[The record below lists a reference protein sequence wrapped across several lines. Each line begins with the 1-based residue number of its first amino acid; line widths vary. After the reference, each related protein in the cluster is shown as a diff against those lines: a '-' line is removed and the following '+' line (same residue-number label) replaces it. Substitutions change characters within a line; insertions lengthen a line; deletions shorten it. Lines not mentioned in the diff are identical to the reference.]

1 MLYAFGCSERCPSVG
16 SLCGCPYAWYHFSK
30 QSSPMVKRLSAF
42 CLLLLLSIFS
52 SSTGFAQKAK
62 RAPAQKSSVSR
73 KQSVTAEATLHRF
86 YMEYIRSFDRMY
98 EPEQVDSLILAHV
111 TPEAKAKL
119 ERVRAM
125 TDLDPILRS
134 QDIASGME
142 HTLKIRSLGQDWY
155 QVSFGEGEG
164 YQAIPLRVKK
174 VGTKYLID
182 FITPPWHETAYGD
195 RLLSNPFAS
204 VDRVDESSPM
214 AFVLS
219 FYKRYISAYLAMK
232 PTLKEE
238 LKALRDR
245 YCTPQTIQLYYD
257 RLASTGEVES
267 GYFDVLIDNTDF
279 DPTWC
284 SSLSVRP
291 SSSSD
296 LLEVL
301 YNPSSNHRTLPRKLL
316 VRAIRLATG
325 GYRLDLQP

>member
-1 MLYAFGCSERCPSVG
+1 
-16 SLCGCPYAWYHFSK
+16 
-30 QSSPMVKRLSAF
+30 
-42 CLLLLLSIFS
+42 
-52 SSTGFAQKAK
+52 
-62 RAPAQKSSVSR
+62 
-73 KQSVTAEATLHRF
+73 
-86 YMEYIRSFDRMY
+86 MY
-98 EPEQVDSLILAHV
+98 EPEQMDSLILAHV

-125 TDLDPILRS
+125 TDLDPILRA
-134 QDIASGME
+134 QDVDSGAE
-142 HTLKIRSLGQDWY
+142 HSLKVRSLGHDWY

-164 YQAIPLRVKK
+164 YQAIPLRLKK
-174 VGTKYLID
+174 VGAKYLID

-195 RLLSNPFAS
+195 RLLANPFAS
-204 VDRVDESSPM
+204 IDRVDESSPS

-238 LKALRDR
+238 LKTLRDR

-257 RLASTGEVES
+257 RLATTGEVES

-284 SSLSVRP
+284 SSLVVRP
-291 SSSSD
+291 SATSD

-301 YNPSSNHRTLPRKLL
+301 YNPSSNDRTLPRKLL
-316 VRAIRLATG
+316 VRAVRLSTG

>member
-1 MLYAFGCSERCPSVG
+1 M
-16 SLCGCPYAWYHFSK
+16 
-30 QSSPMVKRLSAF
+30 
-42 CLLLLLSIFS
+42 
-52 SSTGFAQKAK
+52 
-62 RAPAQKSSVSR
+62 
-73 KQSVTAEATLHRF
+73 
-86 YMEYIRSFDRMY
+86 
-98 EPEQVDSLILAHV
+98 
-111 TPEAKAKL
+111 
-119 ERVRAM
+119 
-125 TDLDPILRS
+125 
-134 QDIASGME
+134 
-142 HTLKIRSLGQDWY
+142 
-155 QVSFGEGEG
+155 
-164 YQAIPLRVKK
+164 KK

-195 RLLSNPFAS
+195 RLLANPFAS
-204 VDRVDESSPM
+204 IDRVDESSPS

-257 RLASTGEVES
+257 RLATTGEVES

-284 SSLSVRP
+284 SSLVVRP
-291 SSSSD
+291 SATSD

-301 YNPSSNHRTLPRKLL
+301 YNPSSNDRTLPRKLL
-316 VRAIRLATG
+316 VRAVRLSTG